1 MQGMGGTM
9 MAGGMQQR
17 MAVGGNPGKDRHLL
31 IFLMWVLCI
40 LKVGI
45 TNCFLLYLCH
55 YKPHFVFFQLIFS
68 EGSEVDVTTNSGTK
82 SSTFFSFASVY

>member
-31 IFLMWVLCI
+31 IFLMWVMHI
-40 LKVGI
+40 KSR
-45 TNCFLLYLCH
+45 H
-55 YKPHFVFFQLIFS
+55 YKLFPTIFVPLQTAFCIFSTHFS

-82 SSTFFSFASVY
+82 SSTMFHRVFY